1 MEKEK
6 ITLRLLDGLSSEEE
20 KNLLVVNDLQQAR
33 RIVRKIKKQFEKPLS
48 DSGEE
53 GFNIIP

>member
-6 ITLRLLDGLSSEEE
+6 ITLRLSDSLSPEEE
-20 KNLLVVNDLQQAR
+20 KNLLVVNDLQQAG
-33 RIVRKIKKQFEKPLS
+33 RIAREIREQFVKPP
-48 DSGEE
+48 SGSGKE